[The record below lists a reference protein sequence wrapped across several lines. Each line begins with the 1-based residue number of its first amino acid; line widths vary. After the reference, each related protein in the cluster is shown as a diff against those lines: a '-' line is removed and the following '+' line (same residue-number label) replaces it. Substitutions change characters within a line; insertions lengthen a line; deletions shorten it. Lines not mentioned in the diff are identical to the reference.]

1 MSEEN
6 NVFMFICYPLLIF
19 RHLSFFWGGSFCF
32 KKIGKKETVSREK
45 NFK

>member
-19 RHLSFFWGGSFCF
+19 RHLSFLRGLFCF